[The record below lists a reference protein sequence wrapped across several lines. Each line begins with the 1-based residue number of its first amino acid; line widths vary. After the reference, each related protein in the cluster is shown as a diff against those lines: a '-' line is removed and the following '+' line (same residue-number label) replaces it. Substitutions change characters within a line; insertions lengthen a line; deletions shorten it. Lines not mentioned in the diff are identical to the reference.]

1 MKFTGHVL
9 EHTDDMLYDNCMCYL
24 PNLDW
29 FYCRSSASRLFC
41 SLRSGARFDRD
52 PGHVCFP
59 LCFQYS
65 PSCCFHLTL
74 ISFYFEEHARKIGIW
89 GWSIL
94 IGPYFGP
101 FLSSMILHNI
111 HWRESFWIVVGIV
124 GFGLLLVIFLM
135 EETTYDRV
143 VPENNPP
150 QPEGCFKRK
159 LFALVGITGHRM
171 KGRPSLCQGTWE
183 LIMVFVK
190 PQFYMLCKFQKDTF
204 IYTHRFWCN

>member
-1 MKFTGHVL
+1 MTCFMTIACATCPTWIGFIAVRVL
-9 EHTDDMLYDNCMCYL
+9 QGFFAASAQVLGLTVIQDMY
-24 PNLDW
+24 
-29 FYCRSSASRLFC
+29 
-41 SLRSGARFDRD
+41 
-52 PGHVCFP
+52 VFP
-59 LCFQYS
+59 LYFQYTHL
-65 PSCCFHLTL
+65 SCCSHLTL

-101 FLSSMILHNI
+101 FLSSMILHNL

-183 LIMVFVK
+183 LIMVLVK
-190 PQFYMLCKFQKDTF
+190 PQFYMLCKFQKDTL
-204 IYTHRFWCN
+204 IYTHRLWCN